1 MQIQIKIKKLNP
13 QTGVGDKY
21 GDYWETPP
29 PLPLLSRFLFSVMI
43 IAIIM
48 MIIIMVIIMMIMM
61 TFMMFFVTVVIMII
75 LAKIFM
81 MIDQESETLRDRFD
95 N

>member
-1 MQIQIKIKKLNP
+1 MQIQIQTKKSNS

-29 PLPLLSRFLFSVMI
+29 PLPLLSRLLFPVMI
-43 IAIIM
+43 MVIIM
-48 MIIIMVIIMMIMM
+48 MIIIMVIIMMIIMM
-61 TFMMFFVTVVIMII
+61 VFVTIVIMII